1 MPSILIAPVGK
12 QGFSTAEALLKR
24 GFQVHFLA
32 RNSSSATARKLQ
44 SLGAVLH
51 NGDLTSR
58 DALEDAMKGMD
69 GVFFAVPASSRD
81 PEDEIRMGKNVVEA
95 AQKHGIKHFV
105 LSTVA
110 RTGEHTNFPGWND
123 QSPMAWYWMNRDRL
137 EDMVRGSG
145 IPTWTILRP
154 SAFFQ
159 VFCPPSVDSMFP
171 GLTDKHVLRLPFNPD
186 TRLDL
191 IHVPDIAEFAAAA
204 FESPSKYSGKEI
216 ALAGQKLTAAE
227 LADQLGMVTGHSIAV
242 ELLEEAQAR
251 EAAAQG
257 NMIMESQ
264 IWWRDVGYEVDIN
277 ALQQFGIPLTPLTQA
292 LDKASLW

>member
-12 QGFSTAEALLKR
+12 QGLATAKALLKR
-24 GFQVHFLA
+24 GLQVHFLA
-32 RNSSSATARKLQ
+32 RTSSSATTRELQ

-51 NGDLTSR
+51 NGDLNSR
-58 DALEDAMKGMD
+58 DVLEDAMKGMD
-69 GVFFAVPASSRD
+69 GVFFAVPANSRD
-81 PEDEIRMGKNVVEA
+81 PEDEIRMGTNVIKA

-110 RTGEHTNFPGWND
+110 RTGEHTTFPGWHD
-123 QSPMAWYWMNRDRL
+123 QSPMAWYWKNRDRL
-137 EDMVRGSG
+137 EDMVRSSG

-159 VFCPPSVDSMFP
+159 VFCPPAVDSMFP

-204 FESPSKYSGKEI
+204 FESPSKYSGKKI
-216 ALAGQKLTAAE
+216 ALAGQSLTAAE
-227 LADQLGMVTGHSIAV
+227 LAEQLGMVTGHRIAV
-242 ELLEEAQAR
+242 ELLDDAQAR

-257 NMIMESQ
+257 NIVMESQ
-264 IWWRDVGYEVDIN
+264 IWWRDVGYGVDIK

>member
-12 QGFSTAEALLKR
+12 QGLATAKALLKR
-24 GFQVHFLA
+24 GLQVHFLA
-32 RNSSSATARKLQ
+32 RTSSSATTRELQ

-51 NGDLTSR
+51 NGDLNSR
-58 DALEDAMKGMD
+58 DVLEDAMKGMD
-69 GVFFAVPASSRD
+69 GVFFAVPANSRD
-81 PEDEIRMGKNVVEA
+81 PEDEIRMGTNVIKA
-95 AQKHGIKHFV
+95 AQKHGINHFV

-110 RTGEHTNFPGWND
+110 RTGEHTTFPGWQD
-123 QSPMAWYWMNRDRL
+123 QSPMAWYWKNRDRL
-137 EDMVRGSG
+137 EDMVRSSG

-159 VFCPPSVDSMFP
+159 VFCPPAVDSMFP

-227 LADQLGMVTGHSIAV
+227 LAEQLGMVTGHMIAV
-242 ELLEEAQAR
+242 ELLDEAQAR

-257 NMIMESQ
+257 NMVMESQ
-264 IWWRDVGYEVDIN
+264 IWWRDVGYEVDIE

>member
-1 MPSILIAPVGK
+1 MSSILIAPAGK
-12 QGFSTAEALLKR
+12 QGFATAKVLLQR
-24 GFQVHFLA
+24 GIHVHFLA
-32 RNSSSATARKLQ
+32 RNPSSETARELQ

-51 NGDLTSR
+51 IGDLSSR
-58 DALEDAMKGMD
+58 DALEDAMKGID
-69 GVFFAVPASSRD
+69 GVFFAVPASSSD
-81 PEDEIRMGKNVVEA
+81 PEDEIRMGTNVIKA
-95 AQKHGIKHFV
+95 AQKHGINHFV

-110 RTGEHTNFPGWND
+110 RTGEHTAFPGWND
-123 QSPMAWYWMNRDRL
+123 QYPLAWYWKNRDRL
-137 EDMVRGSG
+137 ENMVRSSG

-159 VFCPPSVDSMFP
+159 MFCPPAVDFMFP

-204 FESPSKYSGKEI
+204 FDSPSKYSGKEI

-227 LADQLGMVTGHSIAV
+227 LAEQLGMATGHRITV
-242 ELLEEAQAR
+242 ELLDEAQAR

-257 NMIMESQ
+257 NMIMDAH
-264 IWWRDVGYEVDIN
+264 IWWRDVGYEVDIE
-277 ALQQFGIPLTPLTQA
+277 AVKQFGIPLTPLTQA